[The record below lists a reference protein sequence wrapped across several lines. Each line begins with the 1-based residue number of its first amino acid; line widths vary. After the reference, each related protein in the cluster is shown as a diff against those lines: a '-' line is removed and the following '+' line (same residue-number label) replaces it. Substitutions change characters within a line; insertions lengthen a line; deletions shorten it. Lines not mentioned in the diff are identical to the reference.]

1 MRVYIILYSKNPRD
15 DILDSSIL
23 ECFGNKET
31 AIAELDRVRKKN
43 EDDGYTYYLEDY
55 FVQPAMITQMRDNE
69 IIIK

>member
-15 DILDSSIL
+15 DVCDSSIL
-23 ECFGNKET
+23 ECYGNRET
-31 AIAELDRVRKKN
+31 AIAELDRIKKQN

-69 IIIK
+69 NVRK